1 MAEFVSMSDFRQL
14 QDDLQE
20 LKAKVEDQDKS
31 IAAQTK
37 QYWSIVTQSE
47 KDKFTVMNMED
58 KVA

>member
-20 LKAKVEDQDKS
+20 LKAKVKDQDKS